1 MAANV
6 LNAGFGFLFW
16 MVAARMYPAQAV
28 GLTAAVISAVGLLA
42 MLSVLGLDHAMIR
55 FLPGASDPEG
65 IINSSLTLGVGV
77 AVAASLIFLAG
88 LGLWSP
94 ALASVRQ
101 SPPLAI
107 ALVAAAALTTAS
119 ALLAGAYV
127 SRKQTGMVA
136 AHATIFGAG
145 KVLLAAALAAVSST
159 AGLLGAWAL
168 GLLAAVACGLV
179 WFLPRIEVGRYRP
192 RPALRRAVLEDMTR
206 FASANYVAAALWGAP
221 MLLLPLL
228 IVNLVGPE
236 VNAYFYVAANVAGL
250 VAMIPHAVSLSLF
263 AHGSHDEGD
272 LLRYTL
278 GSARFTLGLLVPAI
292 AGVFLLGDKV
302 LLLFGQAYSE
312 QATRLLWVL
321 ALATVPMT
329 ANFLFFSVRRVQRKM
344 AGVVGS
350 TLCILVVTLGLAVLL
365 LPRMGL
371 LGAGLAWLAA
381 QTLMAAVITVRF
393 CTALPLGRP
402 ARASTRPDHP
412 AA

>member
-1 MAANV
+1 MSLYANSLHLMAANV

-42 MLSVLGLDHAMIR
+42 MLSLLGLDYAMIR
-55 FLPGASDPEG
+55 FLPGAADPEG
-65 IINSSLTLGVGV
+65 IINSSLTIGIAM
-77 AVAASLIFLAG
+77 AVAASLVFLFG

-94 ALASVRQ
+94 ALLPVRQ
-101 SPPLAI
+101 SPPLA
-107 ALVAAAALTTAS
+107 AAFVAAAALTAAS
-119 ALLAGAYV
+119 ALLASVYI
-127 SRKQTGMVA
+127 SRKQTSMVL
-136 AHATIFGAG
+136 AHATVFGAG
-145 KVLLAAALAAVSST
+145 KVMLAAALAAVSST

-179 WFLPRIEVGRYRP
+179 WFLPRVEEGHYRP
-192 RPALRRAVLEDMTR
+192 RPTLRRAVLNDMTH
-206 FASANYVAAALWGAP
+206 FASANYIAAALWGAP

-236 VNAYFYVAANVAGL
+236 ANAYFYVAASVAGL

-263 AHGSHDEGD
+263 AHGSNDEGQ
-272 LLRYTL
+272 LFRHTL

-292 AGVFLLGDKV
+292 AGVLLLGDKI
-302 LLLFGQAYSE
+302 LLLFGRAYSE
-312 QATRLLWVL
+312 QATGLLWIL

-329 ANFLFFSVRRVQRKM
+329 ANFLFFSVRRVQQKM

-350 TLCILVVTLGLAVLL
+350 TLCILVVTMGLSVLL

-381 QTLMAAVITVRF
+381 QSSVALVLLARLALNRRLM
-393 CTALPLGRP
+393 
-402 ARASTRPDHP
+402 
-412 AA
+412 